1 MTRLKTRGGKE
12 SFVSRLPSGD
22 GIRSHLCTHS
32 DQARPYAKPL
42 ENFYNRITDL
52 VSEMQQRR
60 VVRKASPAARSTR
73 CSRARS
79 RRLPVIDTQANP
91 NASQPS
97 IGQASEKTRMRGRAL
112 TGSCTPRPSTRERA
126 REAHEE

>member
-1 MTRLKTRGGKE
+1 MRRCPTGMTRLKTRGGKE

-42 ENFYNRITDL
+42 EDFYNRITDL

-60 VVRKASPAARSTR
+60 VVRKATISVRDEIVVVHDKVWNSFYKNLRSPSGSISKGLDKMKKAWAAVHGHPWHR
-73 CSRARS
+73 
-79 RRLPVIDTQANP
+79 
-91 NASQPS
+91 
-97 IGQASEKTRMRGRAL
+97 
-112 TGSCTPRPSTRERA
+112 
-126 REAHEE
+126 